1 MRLIADSGLWST
13 GQRVPQTPLASVL
26 EVSGAV
32 LSWTVDDPAGSA
44 AAAQITFT
52 DPARADWLWRVLGEP
67 GHVALA
73 EAMTPRPPGAA
84 VELTGVDLLPGSLE
98 PLRRL
103 AFGHWLR
110 RWWPASL
117 RDGIATLDGAL
128 LDAEIALLTTAAE
141 DFFTDDTVDSDVAA
155 LLRPHTAAL
164 SAYLTDGDPRVAEL
178 VRRCADVADDL
189 GVAFGE
195 ADGANL
201 RRDDYALAAGG
212 EAVVRGSAAIASGT
226 DSVEW
231 GTVPP
236 GVFDAGENSIDWRVE
251 AADGA
256 ARAVVHV
263 ALSGGGLAAGI
274 PVRLRSGF
282 ISGAGVLDADGAAG
296 FAVVDEQQ
304 QPVAESTAWDH
315 DWRATGVRIGV
326 DRTESAESP
335 QTRERIRDFARAR
348 LRAPAGDAF
357 LAEVLA
363 AESDY

>member
-1 MRLIADSGLWST
+1 MRLSADSGLWST
-13 GQRVPQTPLASVL
+13 GQRVARTPLASVL

-32 LSWTVDDPAGSA
+32 LSWTVDDPGGHT

-67 GHVALA
+67 GHIAVA
-73 EAMTPRPPGAA
+73 EAMTSHPPDAA
-84 VELTGVDLLPGSLE
+84 VELNGVRVLPGSLE

-117 RDGIATLDGAL
+117 RDGIATLDVAL
-128 LDAEIALLTTAAE
+128 LDAEIALLTAAAE
-141 DFFTDDTVDSDVAA
+141 DFFTDDTFDSDVAA

-164 SAYLTDGDPRVAEL
+164 GAHLTDGDPRVAEL
-178 VRRCADVADDL
+178 VRKCADLADDV
-189 GVAFGE
+189 GVAFG
-195 ADGANL
+195 AAGGANL

-212 EAVVRGSAAIASGT
+212 DAASPGSAAIASGT

-231 GTVPP
+231 GGVPP
-236 GVFDAGENSIDWRVE
+236 GIFDAAESSVDWRVE
-251 AADGA
+251 PAERA

-274 PVRLRSGF
+274 PVRLKSGGL
-282 ISGAGVLDADGAAG
+282 SGAGVLDADGTAA
-296 FAVVDEQQ
+296 FALVDEQQ
-304 QPVAESTAWDH
+304 RPLTESTAWDH
-315 DWRATGVRIGV
+315 DWRPTAVQIGL
-326 DRTESAESP
+326 DRNGSEESP

-348 LRAPAGDAF
+348 LRALAGDAF